1 MTQTL
6 HIIDKD
12 YTKTS
17 LKIHDQN
24 SDWNCILKKLQ
35 RESLAPLLYSD
46 LKKLDISRDF
56 IPDYTITHLE
66 EEYFSNAS
74 HNILLLK
81 ELEKILIALENE
93 NILVMVLKGAAL
105 LEKVY
110 LNVALRP
117 MNDIDLLIKKEN
129 LSKID
134 VILKRC
140 GYFNL
145 CNATIKTEG
154 AVSPYLNSTVY
165 KKQSF
170 EDCFLHVHWHLV
182 NTTIPVEMYY
192 DKIDMAK
199 IWKEAEPTRIGG
211 TEALI
216 LAPHHFLIHL
226 CEHALNHF
234 FDKLILLYDVHI
246 FIERNHDRFDWK
258 IFVDETLNFNLARPA
273 YYTLYFTTKFFE
285 SQIPDDV
292 LERLKPKKF
301 SFGEHKFISSVLN
314 GKLPSYFPFL
324 IYLAMSKGIFKKIKF
339 IWRHI
344 FPPLEVVNQMRVF
357 SDSESGFAFY
367 LKRFLNAFGF
377 RKKYHLRPKN
387 FNTEQGFLA
396 DEPFLRRN

>member
-6 HIIDKD
+6 HIIDKI
-12 YTKTS
+12 YAKTS
-17 LKIHDQN
+17 LKIHGQN

-35 RESLAPLLYSD
+35 RESLIPLIYSD
-46 LKKLDISRDF
+46 LKKLDDIQELV
-56 IPDYTITHLE
+56 PDDVITKLE
-66 EEYFSNAS
+66 DEYFNNAC

-81 ELEKILIALENE
+81 ELEKILIALKNE
-93 NILVMVLKGAAL
+93 NIPVMVLKGAAL
-105 LEKVY
+105 LENVY
-110 LNVALRP
+110 SNVALRP
-117 MNDIDLLIKKEN
+117 MNDIDILVKKES
-129 LSKID
+129 LPKINI
-134 VILKRC
+134 VLKKC

-145 CNATIKTEG
+145 GKDTIKTEV
-154 AVSPYLNSTVY
+154 AVSPYLNSAVY
-165 KKQSF
+165 KKPSF
-170 EDCFLHVHWHLV
+170 EGCFLHVHWHLV

-192 DKIDMAK
+192 DKIDMVK

-211 TEALI
+211 TEALT

-246 FIERNHDRFDWK
+246 FIERNLDRFDWK
-258 IFVDETLNFNLARPA
+258 KFVDETLNFNLARPA

-285 SQIPDDV
+285 TQVPDYV
-292 LERLKPKKF
+292 LERLKPAKF
-301 SFGEHKFISSVLN
+301 SFGERKFVSSVLN

-344 FPPLEVVNQMRVF
+344 FPPLEVVNHMRIF

-367 LKRFLNAFGF
+367 SKRFLNAFGF
-377 RKKYHLRPKN
+377 RKKYRSRSRN
-387 FNTEQGFLA
+387 VNIEQGFLA
-396 DEPFLRRN
+396 DAPFLRRN